1 MKDPDYFNDIA
12 YALEK
17 ALYYERGR
25 GAYFRATMVGV
36 DFIKDKKIEA
46 DNDEGIIEICIK
58 ALVEGE
64 ILEGVSFQK
73 DETGN
78 LITFELKHC
87 THLPIE
93 AKLTEEGVPPYICP
107 PINMILYKIGQ
118 LTNLAIEIA
127 KITVIESEGRCVVKV
142 VAFEK
147 GQTPEKS

>member
-1 MKDPDYFNDIA
+1 MKNPDYFNDIA

-17 ALYYERGR
+17 VLYYERGR
-25 GAYFRATMVGV
+25 GASFRATMIGV

-46 DNDEGIIEICIK
+46 DNDEEIMDACIK

-64 ILEGVSFQK
+64 ILEGASFQK

-78 LITFELKHC
+78 LFTFELKSC
-87 THLPIE
+87 THLPVE

-118 LTNLAIEIA
+118 QTNLAVEIA
-127 KITVIESEGRCVVKV
+127 KITVIENEGRCVVKV

>member
-1 MKDPDYFNDIA
+1 MKNRDYFNDIA

-25 GAYFRATMVGV
+25 GAYFRATMIGI
-36 DFIKDKKIEA
+36 DFLKDKKIEG
-46 DNDEGIIEICIK
+46 DNDEAISEQCIK

-64 ILEGVSFQK
+64 ILEGVSFEK

-78 LITFELKHC
+78 LLTFELKGC

-93 AKLTEEGVPPYICP
+93 TKLTEEGVPPYICP

-118 LTNLAIEIA
+118 MTNLAVEIA
-127 KITVIESEGRCVVKV
+127 KIAVHEGEGRCVVKV

-147 GQTPEKS
+147 GQASG

>member
-1 MKDPDYFNDIA
+1 MKDPDYFNDIV

-17 ALYYERGR
+17 TLYYERGR

-36 DFIKDKKIEA
+36 DFIKDKNIEA
-46 DNDEGIIEICIK
+46 GTDDAIMDSCIK
-58 ALVEGE
+58 ALVEGG
-64 ILEGVSFQK
+64 IIEGASFQK
-73 DETGN
+73 DDTGN
-78 LITFELKHC
+78 LFTFELKGC

-118 LTNLAIEIA
+118 LTNLAVEIA
-127 KITVIESEGRCVVKV
+127 KITVIEKEGRCVVKV

-147 GQTPEKS
+147 G